1 MGSYLLIF
9 QILVE
14 PIFLSPYFCFVLL
27 LLLFKLKKIFIFGY
41 TGSSLLHTGFFL
53 NCGEW
58 GLLLLWSTD
67 SRCTGFGSWG
77 TEAQ

>member
-27 LLLFKLKKIFIFGY
+27 LLLFKLKKYLFLATLGPHCCSWAF
-41 TGSSLLHTGFFL
+41 SS
-53 NCGEW
+53 CSEQ
-58 GLLLLWSTD
+58 GLLFVEVTSLVGVASLVAEY
-67 SRCTGFGSWG
+67 RL
-77 TEAQ
+77 